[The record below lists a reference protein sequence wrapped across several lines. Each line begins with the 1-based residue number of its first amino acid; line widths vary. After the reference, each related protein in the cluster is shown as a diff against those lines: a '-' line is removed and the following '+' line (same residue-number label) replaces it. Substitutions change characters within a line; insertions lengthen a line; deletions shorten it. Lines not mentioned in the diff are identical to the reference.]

1 MNVELVLAT
10 RMLKRASIIYIL
22 CPLLFLIRSQN
33 AFVTSLASSIISG
46 LLVGLLV
53 QNFIGFEPYTVI
65 IFLFVGIYDG
75 FRRMWK
81 ISKKLEQ
88 DQ

>member
-1 MNVELVLAT
+1 MSKD
-10 RMLKRASIIYIL
+10 KRKINLQDYGPVSS
-22 CPLLFLIRSQN
+22 FS
-33 AFVTSLASSIISG
+33 TSIISG
-46 LLVGLLV
+46 LLVGLFV

-65 IFLFVGIYDG
+65 FFIFIGFYDG

-88 DQ
+88 EQ

>member
-1 MNVELVLAT
+1 MSNNRRKLNLEDYGPVSSFST
-10 RMLKRASIIYIL
+10 
-22 CPLLFLIRSQN
+22 
-33 AFVTSLASSIISG
+33 SIISG

-53 QNFIGFEPYTVI
+53 QNFIGFEPFTII

>member
-1 MNVELVLAT
+1 MSSNRRKLNLEDYGPVSSFST
-10 RMLKRASIIYIL
+10 
-22 CPLLFLIRSQN
+22 
-33 AFVTSLASSIISG
+33 SIISG

-75 FRRMWK
+75 IQK
-81 ISKKLEQ
+81 NVENLKKT
-88 DQ
+88 